1 VCLTSVQH
9 CAVLRQ
15 IILHWKSCVRPDC
28 PVCSPLKNA
37 STRPTSTATTAVVTS
52 SPSAALTT
60 SGTAV
65 QNDPLSLLRMY
76 KTLGIDPSSTS
87 VVSAVGGSVSFST
100 VSRCNGLPAASDTAG
115 SLSSSS
121 TEATGKPS
129 KDWHQ
134 SVGQDLRNHLVHK
147 L

>member
-1 VCLTSVQH
+1 VYLPAVQH
-9 CAVLRQ
+9 CAILRQ
-15 IILHWKSCVRPDC
+15 IIWHWKNCVRPDC

-37 STRPTSTATTAVVTS
+37 SARPTTSATATAIVTS
-52 SPSAALTT
+52 SPSTASTT
-60 SGTAV
+60 STAV
-65 QNDPLSLLRMY
+65 QNDALSLLRMY

-87 VVSAVGGSVSFST
+87 AVSAVSCTVSFST
-100 VSRCNGLPAASDTAG
+100 VSRCNGLPAASDAG
-115 SLSSSS
+115 SQSSSS
-121 TEATGKPS
+121 TEAVGKPT